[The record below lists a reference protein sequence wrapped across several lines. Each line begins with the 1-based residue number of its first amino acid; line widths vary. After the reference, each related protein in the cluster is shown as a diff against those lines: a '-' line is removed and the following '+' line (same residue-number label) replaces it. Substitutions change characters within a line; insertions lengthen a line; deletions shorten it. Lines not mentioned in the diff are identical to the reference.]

1 MYEWNFLFVLIAEA
15 RKNVLELLES
25 TTRGKL
31 ILAIFRKE
39 GRIDY
44 RLVTSLI
51 TDYEFDITQCYR

>member
-51 TDYEFDITQCYR
+51 TDYEFDTTQCYR